1 MTSLA
6 DLPEIIGFFSY
17 SREDDED
24 SQGALS
30 ALRDRIQ
37 RELRGQL
44 GRSMKTFRLWQDK
57 EAIAAGKLWEDE
69 IKNAVGQAVFFIPII
84 TPTVIKSP
92 YCKFELESFLAREA
106 ELGRNDLVFPILYI
120 TVPELEDGASQKNDP
135 VLSIIARRQY
145 LDWREFRHRDVH
157 SSDVLAVVE
166 RFCATIRDSLRRSW
180 LSPEERK
187 SQEEAQ
193 SRRRE
198 EETRQAATAAQA
210 LEREENERLGRE
222 AHAARERAEQDRL
235 QGEAEAK
242 RRTEREAQA
251 ELRPVALRWA
261 WLSSTRLAVIG
272 SLVVVVLG
280 IALSPKS
287 PTPLPTPS
295 GQLAPAPAVPPVR
308 APASAAAPP
317 AQAPAPTPAPPIR
330 APAST
335 TAPPAQVPAPATA
348 PPVRAP
354 ASTTAPPAQA
364 PASTPVQ
371 PAPGAAQQSPA
382 VGGWVGVRIQTVTA
396 DIADSLGISPP
407 RGALVAGVDGSGPA
421 KLGGVDVGDV
431 IVRFDGQDIKDMR
444 DLPRVVTATPV
455 GKAVD
460 VVVIR
465 KSKEQT
471 FQVKVGRLVASDNAP
486 APSNNNSNNNAAPAQ
501 KPVVQKVLGFEL
513 SSLSDDL
520 RGKFMI
526 TPGAKG
532 VVVTAVDSDVASSD
546 AGKRLVPGDLI
557 IEVQSAAVSS
567 PAAVQAQIDQLKAQ
581 GKKVALLLVASAN
594 GGTQLAG
601 PHYVALSL
609 EPPTNGKK

>member
-157 SSDVLAVVE
+157 SSDVLTVVE
-166 RFCATIRDSLRRSW
+166 RFSATIRDSLRRSW

-187 SQEEAQ
+187 NQDEAQ
-193 SRRRE
+193 ARRRE

-222 AHAARERAEQDRL
+222 AHAARERAEQEH
-235 QGEAEAK
+235 QQSEAEAK
-242 RRTEREAQA
+242 RRAESETHAQ
-251 ELRPVALRWA
+251 LRPVALRWA

-308 APASAAAPP
+308 APAS
-317 AQAPAPTPAPPIR
+317 
-330 APAST
+330 T

-354 ASTTAPPAQA
+354 ASTTAPPVQA
-364 PASTPVQ
+364 PAPTPVQ

-396 DIADSLGISPP
+396 DIADSLGINPP
-407 RGALVAGVDGSGPA
+407 HGAIVAGVDSSGPA
-421 KLGGVDVGDV
+421 KLGGVEIGDV

-455 GKAVD
+455 GKTVD

-465 KSKEQT
+465 KGKEQSL
-471 FQVKVGRLVASDNAP
+471 QVKVGRPVAGDNAP
-486 APSNNNSNNNAAPAQ
+486 APSNNNNNAAPAQ
-501 KPVVQKVLGFEL
+501 KAVVQKVLGFEL

-520 RGKFMI
+520 RSKFMI
-526 TPGAKG
+526 TPGARG
-532 VVVTAVDSDVASSD
+532 VIVTAVDPDVASSD

-567 PAAVQAQIDQLKAQ
+567 PAAVQAQIDQLKAL

>member
-120 TVPELEDGASQKNDP
+120 TVPELDDSASQKNDP

-157 SSDVLAVVE
+157 SPDVLTVVE
-166 RFCATIRDSLRRSW
+166 RFSATIRDSLRRSW

-187 SQEEAQ
+187 NQDEAQ

-210 LEREENERLGRE
+210 LEREENERLRRE
-222 AHAARERAEQDRL
+222 AQAARERAEQEH
-235 QGEAEAK
+235 QQSEAEAK
-242 RRTEREAQA
+242 RRAESETHAQ
-251 ELRPVALRWA
+251 LRPVALRWA

-308 APASAAAPP
+308 APASATAPP
-317 AQAPAPTPAPPIR
+317 VQAPAP
-330 APAST
+330 
-335 TAPPAQVPAPATA
+335 
-348 PPVRAP
+348 
-354 ASTTAPPAQA
+354 
-364 PASTPVQ
+364 TPVQ
-371 PAPGAAQQSPA
+371 PAPGAAPQSPA
-382 VGGWVGVRIQTVTA
+382 AGGWVGVRIQTVTA
-396 DIADSLGISPP
+396 DIADSLGINPP
-407 RGALVAGVDGSGPA
+407 RGAIVAGLDSSGPA
-421 KLGGVDVGDV
+421 KLGGVEINDV

-455 GKAVD
+455 GKSVD

-465 KSKEQT
+465 KGKEQSL
-471 FQVKVGRLVASDNAP
+471 QVKVGRSGASDSAP
-486 APSNNNSNNNAAPAQ
+486 PPSNYNSSNNASPAQ
-501 KPVVQKVLGFEL
+501 KLVVQKVLGFEL

-520 RGKFMI
+520 RDKF
-526 TPGAKG
+526 GVKG
-532 VVVTAVDSDVASSD
+532 VVVIAVDPDVVSTD
-546 AGKRLVPGDLI
+546 TNKRLLPGDLI
-557 IEVQSAAVSS
+557 IEVQYAAVSS

-581 GKKVALLLVASAN
+581 GKKVAILLVASAN
-594 GGTQLAG
+594 NGTQFA
-601 PHYVALSL
+601 VTRFIALSL

>member
-157 SSDVLAVVE
+157 SSDVLTVVE
-166 RFCATIRDSLRRSW
+166 RFSATIRDSLRRSW

-187 SQEEAQ
+187 NQDEAQ
-193 SRRRE
+193 ARRRE

-222 AHAARERAEQDRL
+222 AHAARERAEQEH
-235 QGEAEAK
+235 QQSEAEAK
-242 RRTEREAQA
+242 RRAESETHAQ
-251 ELRPVALRWA
+251 LRPVALRWA

-308 APASAAAPP
+308 APAS
-317 AQAPAPTPAPPIR
+317 
-330 APAST
+330 T

-354 ASTTAPPAQA
+354 ASTTAPPVQA
-364 PASTPVQ
+364 PAPTPVQ
-371 PAPGAAQQSPA
+371 PAPGAVQQSPA

-396 DIADSLGISPP
+396 DIADSLGINPP
-407 RGALVAGVDGSGPA
+407 HGAIVAGVDSSGPA
-421 KLGGVDVGDV
+421 KLGGVEIGDV

-455 GKAVD
+455 GKTVD

-465 KSKEQT
+465 KGKEQSL
-471 FQVKVGRLVASDNAP
+471 QVKVGRPVAGDNAP
-486 APSNNNSNNNAAPAQ
+486 APSNNNNNAAPAQ
-501 KPVVQKVLGFEL
+501 KAVVQKVLGFEL

-520 RGKFMI
+520 RSKFMI

-532 VVVTAVDSDVASSD
+532 VVVTAVDPDVASSD

-567 PAAVQAQIDQLKAQ
+567 PAAVQAQIDQLKAL

>member
-166 RFCATIRDSLRRSW
+166 RFSATIRDSLRRSW

-187 SQEEAQ
+187 NQDEAQ

-198 EETRQAATAAQA
+198 EETRQAAAAAQA

-222 AHAARERAEQDRL
+222 ARAARERAEQEH
-235 QGEAEAK
+235 QQSEAEAK
-242 RRTEREAQA
+242 RRAESETHAQ
-251 ELRPVALRWA
+251 LRPVALRWA

-308 APASAAAPP
+308 APASATAPP
-317 AQAPAPTPAPPIR
+317 VQAPAP
-330 APAST
+330 
-335 TAPPAQVPAPATA
+335 
-348 PPVRAP
+348 
-354 ASTTAPPAQA
+354 
-364 PASTPVQ
+364 TPVQ

-396 DIADSLGISPP
+396 DIADSLGINPP
-407 RGALVAGVDGSGPA
+407 HGAIVAGVDSSGPA
-421 KLGGVDVGDV
+421 KLGGVEIGDV

-455 GKAVD
+455 GKTVD

-465 KSKEQT
+465 KGKEQSL
-471 FQVKVGRLVASDNAP
+471 QVKVGRPVAGDNAP
-486 APSNNNSNNNAAPAQ
+486 APSNNNNNAAPAQ
-501 KPVVQKVLGFEL
+501 KAVVQKVLGFEL

-520 RGKFMI
+520 RSKFMI

-532 VVVTAVDSDVASSD
+532 VVVTAVDPDVASSD

>member
-157 SSDVLAVVE
+157 SSDVLTVVE

-187 SQEEAQ
+187 NQDEAQ

-198 EETRQAATAAQA
+198 EETRQAAAAAQA
-210 LEREENERLGRE
+210 LEREEKERLGRE
-222 AHAARERAEQDRL
+222 AQAARERAEQDRL
-235 QGEAEAK
+235 QSEAEA
-242 RRTEREAQA
+242 RRRAESEAHA
-251 ELRPVALRWA
+251 RLRPIAPRWT

-272 SLVVVVLG
+272 SLVVVALAV
-280 IALSPKS
+280 ALSPRS
-287 PTPLPTPS
+287 PTPISTPS
-295 GQLAPAPAVPPVR
+295 GQLVPAKAPPVQAPASAAAPPAQAPAPAPAVPPVR
-308 APASAAAPP
+308 APASATAPP
-317 AQAPAPTPAPPIR
+317 VQAPAP
-330 APAST
+330 
-335 TAPPAQVPAPATA
+335 
-348 PPVRAP
+348 
-354 ASTTAPPAQA
+354 
-364 PASTPVQ
+364 TPVQ

-396 DIADSLGISPP
+396 DIADSLGINPP
-407 RGALVAGVDGSGPA
+407 HGAIVAGLDSSGPA
-421 KLGGVDVGDV
+421 KLGGVEINDV

-455 GKAVD
+455 GKSVD

-465 KSKEQT
+465 KGKEQSL
-471 FQVKVGRLVASDNAP
+471 QVKVGRSGAGDNAP
-486 APSNNNSNNNAAPAQ
+486 PPSNYNSSNNASPAQ
-501 KPVVQKVLGFEL
+501 KLVVQKVLGFEL

-520 RGKFMI
+520 RDKF
-526 TPGAKG
+526 GVKG
-532 VVVTAVDSDVASSD
+532 VVVIAVDPDVVSTD
-546 AGKRLVPGDLI
+546 TNKRLLPGDLI
-557 IEVQSAAVSS
+557 IEVQYAAVSS

-581 GKKVALLLVASAN
+581 GKKVAILLVASAN
-594 GGTQLAG
+594 NGTQFAITRFI
-601 PHYVALSL
+601 ALSL
-609 EPPTNGKK
+609 EPPMNGKK

>member
-187 SQEEAQ
+187 NHDEAAAIERAETERKRHEAE

-198 EETRQAATAAQA
+198 EEARQAAAAAQA
-210 LEREENERLGRE
+210 HERE
-222 AHAARERAEQDRL
+222 AQAARERAEQDRL
-235 QGEAEAK
+235 QSEAEAK
-242 RRTEREAQA
+242 RRAESEAQ
-251 ELRPVALRWA
+251 R
-261 WLSSTRLAVIG
+261 
-272 SLVVVVLG
+272 
-280 IALSPKS
+280 
-287 PTPLPTPS
+287 
-295 GQLAPAPAVPPVR
+295 
-308 APASAAAPP
+308 
-317 AQAPAPTPAPPIR
+317 PAPTHR
-330 APAST
+330 A
-335 TAPPAQVPAPATA
+335 V
-348 PPVRAP
+348 
-354 ASTTAPPAQA
+354 
-364 PASTPVQ
+364 
-371 PAPGAAQQSPA
+371 
-382 VGGWVGVRIQTVTA
+382 VGVAVIDPFGGHRI
-396 DIADSLGISPP
+396 IGCCGIS
-407 RGALVAGVDGSGPA
+407 RC
-421 KLGGVDVGDV
+421 
-431 IVRFDGQDIKDMR
+431 
-444 DLPRVVTATPV
+444 T
-455 GKAVD
+455 
-460 VVVIR
+460 
-465 KSKEQT
+465 
-471 FQVKVGRLVASDNAP
+471 
-486 APSNNNSNNNAAPAQ
+486 
-501 KPVVQKVLGFEL
+501 L
-513 SSLSDDL
+513 S
-520 RGKFMI
+520 
-526 TPGAKG
+526 
-532 VVVTAVDSDVASSD
+532 
-546 AGKRLVPGDLI
+546 
-557 IEVQSAAVSS
+557 Q
-567 PAAVQAQIDQLKAQ
+567 
-581 GKKVALLLVASAN
+581 VASADRN
-594 GGTQLAG
+594 AISSARAGESPSSASSCANAG
-601 PHYVALSL
+601 PACSGCGPAIACRWLDRRAHPGRHDRYCRQSRH
-609 EPPTNGKK
+609 

>member
-157 SSDVLAVVE
+157 SSDVLTVVE
-166 RFCATIRDSLRRSW
+166 RFSATIRDSLRRSW

-187 SQEEAQ
+187 NQDEAQ

-222 AHAARERAEQDRL
+222 AHAARERAEQEH
-235 QGEAEAK
+235 QQSEAEAK
-242 RRTEREAQA
+242 RRAESETHAQ
-251 ELRPVALRWA
+251 LRPVALRWA

-308 APASAAAPP
+308 APAS
-317 AQAPAPTPAPPIR
+317 
-330 APAST
+330 T

-354 ASTTAPPAQA
+354 ASTTAPPVQA
-364 PASTPVQ
+364 PAPTPVQ

-396 DIADSLGISPP
+396 DIADSLGINPP
-407 RGALVAGVDGSGPA
+407 HGAIVAGVDSSGPA
-421 KLGGVDVGDV
+421 KLGGVEIGDV

-455 GKAVD
+455 GKTVD

-465 KSKEQT
+465 KGKEQSL
-471 FQVKVGRLVASDNAP
+471 QVKVGRPVAGDNAP
-486 APSNNNSNNNAAPAQ
+486 APSNNNNNAAPAQ
-501 KPVVQKVLGFEL
+501 KAVVQKVLGFEL

-520 RGKFMI
+520 RSKFMI

-532 VVVTAVDSDVASSD
+532 VVVTAVDPDVASSD

-557 IEVQSAAVSS
+557 IEVQSAAVASA
-567 PAAVQAQIDQLKAQ
+567 AAVQAQIDQLKAQ